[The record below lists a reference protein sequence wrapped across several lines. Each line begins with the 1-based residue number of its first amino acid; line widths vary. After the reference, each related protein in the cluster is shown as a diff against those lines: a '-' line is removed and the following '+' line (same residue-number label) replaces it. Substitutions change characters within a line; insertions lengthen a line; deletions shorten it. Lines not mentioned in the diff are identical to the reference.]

1 MKEAAK
7 QEMPGGTYT
16 VLIKFPVE
24 KNGDVRAIQAL
35 NDPGQ
40 ELKTFAIKIDETGP
54 KWYPGIQNGRRLSA
68 YHTRPIPFIYEE
80 P

>member
-1 MKEAAK
+1 MVTFHIRVDPKLWIRYLQKNLPAYMKEAAK

-35 NDPGQ
+35 NDPG
-40 ELKTFAIKIDETGP
+40 
-54 KWYPGIQNGRRLSA
+54 
-68 YHTRPIPFIYEE
+68 
-80 P
+80 